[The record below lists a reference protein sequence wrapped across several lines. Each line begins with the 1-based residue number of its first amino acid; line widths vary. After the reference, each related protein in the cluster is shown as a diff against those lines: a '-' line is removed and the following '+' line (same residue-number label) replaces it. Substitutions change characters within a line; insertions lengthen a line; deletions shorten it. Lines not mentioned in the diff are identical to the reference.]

1 MSDSYQK
8 GWALRYLREARA
20 EFSAAQKTPY
30 MAPSL
35 IIEAM
40 RKAQAAIYYSFGDP
54 SFVEAIVNEAFLSKQ
69 SIEDPVLRCLVE
81 IERTVQEIGQSSEED
96 RETAIKQVDKLL
108 SVASDIVELLTGEK
122 A

>member
-1 MSDSYQK
+1 MTDSYQR

-20 EFSAAQKTPY
+20 EFSAAQKTSY

-35 IIEAM
+35 VLEAV

-54 SFVEAIVNEAFLSKQ
+54 AVVEAIVNEASLSKQ
-69 SIEDPVLRCLVE
+69 PVKDPILRCLVE
-81 IERTVQEIGQSSEED
+81 IERTVREVSQTSEED
-96 RETAIKQVDKLL
+96 REVAIDQVGKLII
-108 SVASDIVELLTGEK
+108 VASDIVELLTGEK

>member
-1 MSDSYQK
+1 MTDSYQK

-20 EFSAAQKTPY
+20 EFTAAQKTPY

-35 IIEAM
+35 ILEAV

-54 SFVEAIVNEAFLSKQ
+54 SFVEAIVNEASLSKQ
-69 SIEDPVLRCLVE
+69 PIKDPVLRCLVG
-81 IERTVQEIGQSSEED
+81 IERTVQEVSQISEAD
-96 RETAIKQVDKLL
+96 MDATIKQVDNLL
-108 SVASDIVELLTGEK
+108 TVASDIVELIIGEK